1 VRARALLQQAGI
13 PTVPGQL
20 VTSADKAVRAAREL
34 GLPVALKIRSAALP
48 HKSDIGGVTLD
59 LRSEEAVHTEFT
71 AMLERVRMHAPDAEI
86 EGILVCPMRPA
97 GTELLVGV
105 VRDPLWGLVLT
116 VGLGGIWTE
125 VLKDTAIRV
134 LPVRRAEIET
144 MLGELRGA
152 ELLLGARGQRQVDLQ
167 ALSAVI
173 ERIGALALAL
183 GPRLSVLEIN
193 PLLVDATRIEALD
206 VLVSWQE

>member
-1 VRARALLQQAGI
+1 
-13 PTVPGQL
+13 
-20 VTSADKAVRAAREL
+20 
-34 GLPVALKIRSAALP
+34 
-48 HKSDIGGVTLD
+48 
-59 LRSEEAVHTEFT
+59 
-71 AMLERVRMHAPDAEI
+71 M
-86 EGILVCPMRPA
+86 
-97 GTELLVGV
+97 ELLVGV
-105 VRDPLWGLVLT
+105 VHDPVWGLVLT

-134 LPVRRAEIET
+134 LPVRRAEIEE

-173 ERIGALALAL
+173 ERIGALAL

-193 PLLVDATRIEALD
+193 PLLIDATRIEALD
-206 VLVSWQE
+206 VLVGWQD